1 MLKKKPIVKPLF
13 LQINANLYMFA
24 PRRPRT
30 YYMNTLWQQSAQ
42 KQSDIGKKN
51 EKEKGEKRT
60 ELWNQITAKH
70 NDKKY
75 F

>member
-1 MLKKKPIVKPLF
+1 
-13 LQINANLYMFA
+13 MFA